1 MSDAFRS
8 CQSHHHIAPPS
19 FLIPPSRSLFT
30 PSSSSHEGACISSLT
45 FKVDV
50 QVPSADDQIFTVLSY
65 DPDTMLLPSGLK
77 ATEETP

>member
-1 MSDAFRS
+1 MHSG
-8 CQSHHHIAPPS
+8 HVNHIITLLPPPPLS
-19 FLIPPSRSLFT
+19 LSLLSLIT
-30 PSSSSHEGACISSLT
+30 PSSSWHEGACISPLT

-77 ATEETP
+77 VTEVTTLV